1 MRARLPFGSFRTNLP
16 VTSRCMAD
24 INIQRKKS
32 SPSPWLLVVLAA
44 VVLAVA
50 AYFFLRPDPADEP
63 APAVATPEAS
73 SPALTPD
80 TLAAAAAVDLAT
92 RRAAIAA
99 IPQGDTTASAPGNAE
114 TTGALAAQAA
124 SNPAAPN
131 YVLHGLQKLT
141 GTLVA
146 LADRD
151 DLRDPA
157 VAEQRDNLTSAT
169 DRLGEPTASLRPGF
183 VAAAGLIRAMQQKA
197 YPELELPAN
206 DLVKLAGQLSGRS
219 TTAAEQLQN
228 QQFLTQAAAAVRV
241 LSEPRKWLLAVG
253 CAIAVNSAW
262 C

>member
-1 MRARLPFGSFRTNLP
+1 
-16 VTSRCMAD
+16 MAD

-80 TLAAAAAVDLAT
+80 TLAAAAVDLAT

-241 LSEPRKWLLAVG
+241 LSEPKK
-253 CAIAVNSAW
+253 
-262 C
+262 